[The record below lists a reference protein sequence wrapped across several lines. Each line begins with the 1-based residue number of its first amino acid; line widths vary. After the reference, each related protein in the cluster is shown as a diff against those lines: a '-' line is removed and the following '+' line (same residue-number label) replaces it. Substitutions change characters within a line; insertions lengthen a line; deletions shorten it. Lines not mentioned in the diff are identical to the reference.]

1 MSLILGANSVTGGY
15 EVDNSLRFDSGSNDN
30 LTRTPASSTNRKT
43 FTVSFW
49 YKRSVLS
56 TRQEVFSQYAAL
68 NNNEWIELAFNTDD
82 TLFLSWYSAN
92 VFSTT
97 QLFRDVGAWYHI
109 VLAVDTTQATNTN
122 RIKLYV
128 NGSQVTSFSSITYP
142 AQNYDT
148 GYNQASSYHI
158 GDLSLNGN
166 FDLNGYLA
174 EYYSIDGQALDPTS
188 FGEFDE
194 DTGIWKPIAYTGSFG
209 TNGFYLEFKD
219 SSALGDDTSSN
230 GNDFTVNNLTSIDQ
244 TTDTPSNVFSTMNPL
259 IPQNPSSTWTFS
271 DGNTTTTS
279 VNTVSIALSTLGF
292 SKGKWYWEVKV
303 GAEVPAG
310 LMVGIAKEGINI
322 NSAFLGED
330 AFGYAYFVT
339 GNKYNNGNQ
348 GAYGDAMTNG
358 DIISVAYDADNG
370 TIWFARNGTWQNSA
384 TQIEIENGTTTNSAF
399 SGLDTTAT
407 YFFSLGNGGSTY
419 TNYANFGNPPFA
431 ITTGNED
438 ADGFGNFEYTVP
450 SGYYALNTKN
460 LAEYG

>member
-1 MSLILGANSVTGGY
+1 
-15 EVDNSLRFDSGSNDN
+15 
-30 LTRTPASSTNRKT
+30 
-43 FTVSFW
+43 
-49 YKRSVLS
+49 
-56 TRQEVFSQYAAL
+56 
-68 NNNEWIELAFNTDD
+68 
-82 TLFLSWYSAN
+82 
-92 VFSTT
+92 
-97 QLFRDVGAWYHI
+97 
-109 VLAVDTTQATNTN
+109 
-122 RIKLYV
+122 
-128 NGSQVTSFSSITYP
+128 
-142 AQNYDT
+142 
-148 GYNQASSYHI
+148 
-158 GDLSLNGN
+158 
-166 FDLNGYLA
+166 
-174 EYYSIDGQALDPTS
+174 
-188 FGEFDE
+188 
-194 DTGIWKPIAYTGSFG
+194 
-209 TNGFYLEFKD
+209 
-219 SSALGDDTSSN
+219 
-230 GNDFTVNNLTSIDQ
+230 VNNLTSIDQ

-419 TNYANFGNPPFA
+419 TNYANFGNPPFT
-431 ITTGNED
+431 ISSGNSD
-438 ADGFGNFEYTVP
+438 ANGYGNFEYAVP